1 LIFATIG
8 NSNARASYTIPVAI
22 GDPQLRLKPPAARP
36 PKELLSSPS
45 FLVKRLGW
53 AAKDRAMDAYEAAG
67 FSPYH
72 YAVLALLEEE
82 PRETQATI
90 ADALGYDRSHLV
102 GLLDELEERGLIE
115 RRRDPAD
122 RRRHLVKLTAEG
134 KRALS
139 RLRTI
144 ARRVDDEF
152 LAPLD
157 EEQRAAFHAL
167 LLALAGYHEPRF
179 AASEHSESAQQ

>member
-1 LIFATIG
+1 
-8 NSNARASYTIPVAI
+8 VAI
-22 GDPQLRLKPPAARP
+22 VDPRLRLKPPAARP
-36 PKELLSSPS
+36 PKELLASTS
-45 FLVKRLGW
+45 FLLKRLGW
-53 AAKDRAMDAYEAAG
+53 AVRDRAMDAYEAAG

-72 YAVLALLEEE
+72 HAVLALLEEE

-102 GLLDELEERGLIE
+102 GLLDELEDQGLIE

-122 RRRHLVKLTAEG
+122 RRRHIVKLTPDG

-144 ARRVDDEF
+144 AKRVDDEF
-152 LAPLD
+152 FGSLGD
-157 EEQRAAFHAL
+157 EQRAALHEL
-167 LLALAGYHEPRF
+167 LLTLAGYHEPQLDVN
-179 AASEHSESAQQ
+179 AETDAPQPA

>member
-1 LIFATIG
+1 
-8 NSNARASYTIPVAI
+8 VAI
-22 GDPQLRLKPPAARP
+22 VDPQPRLKPPAARP
-36 PKELLSSPS
+36 PKELLSSSS
-45 FLVKRLGW
+45 FLLKRLGW
-53 AAKDRAMDAYEAAG
+53 AVKDRAMDAYEAVG

-72 YAVLALLEEE
+72 YAVLALLDEE
-82 PRETQATI
+82 PPETQATI

-122 RRRHLVKLTAEG
+122 RRRHLVKLTADG
-134 KRALS
+134 NRALN
-139 RLRTI
+139 RLRTV

-157 EEQRAAFHAL
+157 DDQRAAFHAL
-167 LLALAGYHEPRF
+167 LLALAGYHEPRL
-179 AASEHSESAQQ
+179 AASGQADQTVP

>member
-1 LIFATIG
+1 
-8 NSNARASYTIPVAI
+8 VAI
-22 GDPQLRLKPPAARP
+22 VDPRLRLKPPAARP

-45 FLVKRLGW
+45 FLLKRLGW
-53 AAKDRAMDAYEAAG
+53 AVKDRAMDAYEAAG

-82 PRETQATI
+82 PRETQAMI

-134 KRALS
+134 KRALN

-179 AASEHSESAQQ
+179 AASDEGGAA